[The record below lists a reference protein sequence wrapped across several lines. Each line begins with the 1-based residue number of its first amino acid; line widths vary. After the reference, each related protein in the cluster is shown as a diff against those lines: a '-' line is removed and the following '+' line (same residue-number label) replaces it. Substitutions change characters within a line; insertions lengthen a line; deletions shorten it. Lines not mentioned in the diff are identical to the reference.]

1 MGGSQQR
8 ELAAVRDRQLI
19 KQNFAISSEIT
30 PFIIPKPLLLDLV
43 SGEEWAVD
51 Q

>member
-8 ELAAVRDRQLI
+8 ELAAVHGRQLI
-19 KQNFAISSEIT
+19 KLTFAFSSEIT
-30 PFIIPKPLLLDLV
+30 PFIIPKPLLLDFFL
-43 SGEEWAVD
+43 GEQWVVA